1 MNILDRSN
9 SPTPPT
15 LSSGSD
21 GRLGQASLDAMA
33 SWTHLVAGA
42 SGGMATALLTS
53 PLDVLRTRLQSDL
66 YSSPSKTPRLPTI
79 STHSQSLLFLSR
91 SAVLHFRETFE
102 ILRSTHR
109 LEGWRSLFKGLGPSL
124 TGVVPATAIK
134 FYTYGNCKQFLPGV
148 LQCDKDV
155 TLVHILSAA
164 SAGIVTGTATN
175 PIWVIKTRLQLDRS
189 RSSGAAQYSNSVDCA
204 RQILRNEGLRGLYRG
219 LGASYLG
226 VIETT
231 LHLTAYERMKDTL
244 TSRGWLPDHLA
255 ENEAVQGVILS
266 GAAGISKLV
275 AVLIAYPHESKN
287 TGYKDKT
294 APGPIARWATEVHRC
309 DTMPAYDVERGRS
322 SNYGLMSWFLGHL
335 EPSNGDLMYN
345 NFIRQSG
352 FWRKF
357 RYDKGGSYAYR
368 YITQKPTYTVSKYVV
383 RILGQSNM
391 DHRQLL
397 GRQAPSADDNR
408 GELDISSTSDP
419 SDDSDEDYS
428 ASSDDGDLVK
438 KLAKRRKLSS
448 RAFRAGVR
456 LCPKASGPPQGFFD
470 GRHAWH
476 G

>member
-9 SPTPPT
+9 SPPPPT
-15 LSSGSD
+15 HSPGSD

-33 SWTHLVAGA
+33 SWTHLAAGA

-91 SAVLHFRETFE
+91 SAVLHFRETLE
-102 ILRSTHR
+102 ILSSIHR

-134 FYTYGNCKQFLPGV
+134 FYTYGNCKQLLPGV
-148 LQCDKDV
+148 LQCDKDL
-155 TLVHILSAA
+155 TLVHVLSAA

-244 TSRGWLPDHLA
+244 TSRGGLPDHLA

-275 AVLIAYPHESKN
+275 AVLIAYPHE
-287 TGYKDKT
+287 
-294 APGPIARWATEVHRC
+294 V
-309 DTMPAYDVERGRS
+309 
-322 SNYGLMSWFLGHL
+322 
-335 EPSNGDLMYN
+335 
-345 NFIRQSG
+345 IRT
-352 FWRKF
+352 R
-357 RYDKGGSYAYR
+357 
-368 YITQKPTYTVSKYVV
+368 
-383 RILGQSNM
+383 L
-391 DHRQLL
+391 
-397 GRQAPSADDNR
+397 RQAP
-408 GELDISSTSDP
+408 LP
-419 SDDSDEDYS
+419 
-428 ASSDDGDLVK
+428 
-438 KLAKRRKLSS
+438 
-448 RAFRAGVR
+448 
-456 LCPKASGPPQGFFD
+456 D
-470 GRHAWH
+470 GRQKYTGVIQCLRMMWREGGAASMYGGLTAHLIRTVPSAAITL
-476 G
+476 GSYELVLRALRA